1 MARILNLFSENEA
14 EIQYTRAELDL
25 LIKPYIDDLRK
36 EFEAKF
42 NKVSEIS
49 ESVMFL
55 IEENKYIRNYLRG
68 FDVAKINENEN
79 KINILLK
86 SLNQDFIITLKD
98 E

>member
-1 MARILNLFSENEA
+1 MAKILNIANGNP
-14 EIQYTRAELDL
+14 EIQFTRKELDI
-25 LIKPYIDDLRK
+25 LILPYIESLRK
-36 EFEAKF
+36 EFETKF

-86 SLNQDFIITLKD
+86 SLNKDFIITLKD